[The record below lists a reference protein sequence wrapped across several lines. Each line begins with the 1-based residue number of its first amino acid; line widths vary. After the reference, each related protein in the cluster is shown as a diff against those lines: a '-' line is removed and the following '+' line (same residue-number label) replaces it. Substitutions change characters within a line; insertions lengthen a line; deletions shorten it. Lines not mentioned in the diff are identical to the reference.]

1 MPHPRPEERRRR
13 VWRDAGS
20 DSCFAAPF
28 FGPRVADAT
37 NGAKSPRMVISLP
50 PATHFTSLILRRL
63 LRSKRP
69 RKDTPED
76 AVCLFASAS
85 LWPSRRQ
92 SHKPLEIGSHGDFL
106 TAGAAFHR
114 PHPEAPLA
122 KQEASKDAPKG
133 AVCLFASA
141 SLWPS
146 RRQFHKPLEI
156 GSHIGLLLGAR
167 PAFDSPLSRD
177 SFVDAFIVF
186 GEDQLHR
193 PARRRV
199 TGDQSLRMLAHSLLN
214 RTPRDP
220 SVIAAV
226 GAQEDIDRCAA
237 QVFQPLGTALPDVT
251 TLCLS
256 PIALQHG
263 WRLLKR
269 PSRPLASQE
278 APQDEGRC
286 CARIH

>member
-20 DSCFAAPF
+20 NSCFAAPF

-122 KQEASKDAPKG
+122 KQEASKDAPEG

-177 SFVDAFIVF
+177 SL
-186 GEDQLHR
+186 GGSERQLLRLGADFRHGGCAAGLGRGVGVRR
-193 PARRRV
+193 PSKGGCVTSSETARSSATSAAESRPVRRRPPCRSRSIRRARR
-199 TGDQSLRMLAHSLLN
+199 
-214 RTPRDP
+214 
-220 SVIAAV
+220 
-226 GAQEDIDRCAA
+226 
-237 QVFQPLGTALPDVT
+237 
-251 TLCLS
+251 
-256 PIALQHG
+256 
-263 WRLLKR
+263 
-269 PSRPLASQE
+269 
-278 APQDEGRC
+278 
-286 CARIH
+286 